1 MHFLGEGDN
10 ELIAFEQLF
19 IINHYFPIEKNSIN
33 TTLKV
38 NLQTLI

>member
-19 IINHYFPIEKNSIN
+19 IINHYFPIEKKFYKHYIKS
-33 TTLKV
+33 
-38 NLQTLI
+38 